1 MENVNETTGTTND
14 STDAGA
20 TLVVVSKIK
29 KFIKDT
35 SGMNTAGDCADALS
49 TLIASELAR
58 AIDRAKTAGRKT
70 VMARDINTQA
80 Q

>member
-1 MENVNETTGTTND
+1 MENVNANTNTTNE

-29 KFIKDT
+29 KFIKDS

-49 TLIASELAR
+49 TLIANELTKAVE
-58 AIDRAKTAGRKT
+58 RAKTSGRKT